1 MAPCVSVIIPNFD
14 LKTGLFTQN
23 VLKWTK
29 AKNVDIDRFQI
40 VVVTPRMSFV
50 DNQTLTILLREG
62 DEIVEVSDTENDNSM
77 WNAGALKSKHE
88 YLLFVEGHVTPDENF
103 LHNMLNYI
111 EINSEAKA
119 VNTIS
124 SNSKESEFELLMDR
138 WFDETLKL
146 RAESHSFTFLT
157 RQCFMLKKSVFERYG
172 PILSN
177 FEQFGPPYLSYKL
190 AENHVMIETVNF
202 SDLIHE
208 NENTIYN
215 HHSATRSY
223 IRGYVRAK
231 NQNDIELMN
240 RYFGT
245 NPDLAKV
252 DLRLRQLINRR
263 SPFLLLRIKSGF
275 ILRKLKIFGIEFVIM
290 KINIGLRLKY
300 IWLKKA
306 HKLVV
311 VDQYEH
317 ELLKGFRGHG

>member
-1 MAPCVSVIIPNFD
+1 MRPCISVIIPNFD

-23 VLKWTK
+23 VMKWTN

-50 DNQTLTILLREG
+50 DNQILAILLREG

-77 WNAGALKSKHE
+77 WNAGALKTKHE
-88 YLLFVEGHVTPDENF
+88 NLLFVEGHVTPDENF

-111 EINSEAKA
+111 EINSETEA

-138 WFDETLKL
+138 WFDETLKQ

-172 PILSN
+172 PILPN

-190 AENHVMIETVNF
+190 AENHVMIESVNF
-202 SDLIHE
+202 SNLIHE
-208 NENTIYN
+208 NENTIY
-215 HHSATRSY
+215 HHHLATRSY
-223 IRGYVRAK
+223 IRGYVGAK
-231 NQNDIELMN
+231 TQNDIELIN
-240 RYFGT
+240 KYFGT

-252 DLRLRQLINRR
+252 DLSLRQLSNRR
-263 SPFLLLRIKSGF
+263 NPFQLLRIKLGF
-275 ILRKLKIFGIEFVIM
+275 IFRRFKILGIEFVIM
-290 KINIGLRLKY
+290 KINIGLRLKF
-300 IWLKKA
+300 ILLKKV
-306 HKLVV
+306 HGLVV

-317 ELLKGFRGHG
+317 EQLRGFRGHG

>member
-1 MAPCVSVIIPNFD
+1 MRPCISVVIPNFD

-111 EINSEAKA
+111 EINSGAEA

-177 FEQFGPPYLSYKL
+177 FEQFSTPYLSCKL

-208 NENTIYN
+208 NENTIY
-215 HHSATRSY
+215 HHHLATRSY

-231 NQNDIELMN
+231 TQNDIELINM
-240 RYFGT
+240 YFGT

-252 DLRLRQLINRR
+252 DLRLRQLSNRR
-263 SPFLLLRIKSGF
+263 NPFLFLQIKLGF
-275 ILRKLKIFGIEFVIM
+275 ILRKLKIFGVEFVIM
-290 KINIGLRLKY
+290 KINIGLRLKF
-300 IWLKKA
+300 IWMKKV
-306 HKLVV
+306 HGLVV